1 MDDSTGVL
9 AKFVHADYERGFSH
23 SSVGKESTCNAG
35 DLDLISGS
43 HISPGEGNGNLFQYS
58 CPENPCTEEP
68 GGLQSMRSP
77 ESDLTTKIT
86 TTRL

>member
-35 DLDLISGS
+35 DLGSISGS
-43 HISPGEGNGNLFQYS
+43 QISPGEGNGNLFQYS
-58 CPENPCTEEP
+58 CPENPMYRGAWWATVHEV
-68 GGLQSMRSP
+68 S
-77 ESDLTTKIT
+77 TV
-86 TTRL
+86 RLND